1 MQQSLID
8 IEPYVRY
15 PLVQILSDQ
24 QLKPGAGAELFF
36 ATFNFMS
43 FHNAKD
49 LFEQT
54 DLKVNARRS
63 HDKFNFPLNFAVS
76 VKRSSEDVSIRV
88 EYDQMYFSC
97 KDIRSMLQKYV
108 EILYAVHTL

>member
-24 QLKPGAGAELFF
+24 KKTELFF
-36 ATFNFMS
+36 ATFNFVH
-43 FHNAKD
+43 FHNAKNI
-49 LFEQT
+49 FEET
-54 DLKVNARRS
+54 GLKVNARRS